1 MTTNSVE
8 ESNAEMPFSLG
19 PSMMSMNPPKEDI
32 LRARDSTEFDP
43 VKTVKRSPKSDS
55 KTRANSYDQV
65 IACSSCL
72 KVSACLIDRLCNRC
86 HKGLQKA
93 CDFARSFN
101 GSAVVHASK
110 CRSVV
115 YTC

>member
-19 PSMMSMNPPKEDI
+19 PSMMSMNPPKADI

-55 KTRANSYDQV
+55 
-65 IACSSCL
+65 
-72 KVSACLIDRLCNRC
+72 
-86 HKGLQKA
+86 
-93 CDFARSFN
+93 RSLLGFPD
-101 GSAVVHASK
+101 GEGICGFLRK
-110 CRSVV
+110 RS
-115 YTC
+115 